1 MNKILAKH
9 FMDPE
14 DIIDK
19 TDEVAA
25 KDEKVL

>member
-19 TDEVAA
+19 TDEAVA
-25 KDEKVL
+25 KDEKPM